1 MVLFHPL
8 RISWYVSGVR
18 IRLACLVVIFSAA
31 NCMPATGVTLFTDRS
46 QFFQQNT
53 RLAKEDFSEPGKSI
67 AFPGPLD
74 AFTDNTEVDPGHI
87 IRGLT
92 VDTIPAF
99 VNNLFL
105 GASPVG
111 GRHANTIGNNNQF
124 STLQF
129 EFAVLNATAVGMD
142 VYGFGGTTNIHVD
155 IFSPT
160 GQIGSATMGMSS
172 PSSPGF
178 LGVQVERNTISRLEF
193 SRNAFDSF
201 VNVYEFH
208 AGPSGIIGESGSIM
222 TQVSRNSSP
231 DTVLVRWTSE
241 NGVRY
246 ALDRATAKTGNS
258 YVEFMNRVFATP
270 PQNELMV
277 DVKNIPFANF
287 RVRAMAD
294 P

>member
-8 RISWYVSGVR
+8 RISWYVSGVI
-18 IRLACLVVIFSAA
+18 IRLAYLVVIFSAA

-46 QFFQQNT
+46 LFFQQNT
-53 RLAKEDFSEPGKSI
+53 RLAKEDFSGPGKSI

-74 AFTDNTEVDPGHI
+74 ASTDNTEVDPGHVI
-87 IRGLT
+87 PGLT

-99 VNNLFL
+99 VSNLFL

-111 GRHANTIGNNNQF
+111 GRYANTIGNNNQF

-160 GQIGSATMGMSS
+160 GQIASATIDMSS
-172 PSSPGF
+172 AEAPGF
-178 LGVQVERNTISRLEF
+178 LGVQVESNTISRIEF
-193 SRNAFDSF
+193 SRNAFNSF

-208 AGPSGIIGESGSIM
+208 VGPSGLIGDSGPVM
-222 TQVSRNSSP
+222 AKVTGGASS
-231 DTVLVRWTSE
+231 DTAVIRWTGE
-241 NGVRY
+241 VGMRY
-246 ALDRATAKTGNS
+246 SLDRAIASTDDTF
-258 YVEFMNRVFATP
+258 VEIVSDLAATP
-270 PQNELMV
+270 PLNGFVV
-277 DVKNIPFANF
+277 DARSVPYAKF
-287 RVRAMAD
+287 RVRALVGR
-294 P
+294 